1 MNVGKSIKMAL
12 VKAGKKQTWLAEQ
25 LGISSRQVNKLAS
38 KESASGETIEKMANV
53 FDMKASDFLALG
65 EE

>member
-12 VKAGKKQTWLAEQ
+12 VKVDKKQTWLAEQ
-25 LGISSRQVNKLAS
+25 LGISSRQVNKVANN
-38 KESASGETIEKMANV
+38 ESASGKTIEKMAEV
-53 FDMKASDFLALG
+53 FGMKVSDFLALG

>member
-25 LGISSRQVNKLAS
+25 LGISSRQVSKLAS

-65 EE
+65 EV

>member
-12 VKAGKKQTWLAEQ
+12 VKADKKQTWLAKQ
-25 LGISSRQVNKLAS
+25 LGISSRQVNKVANS
-38 KESASGETIEKMANV
+38 ESASGKTIEKMAWV
-53 FDMKASDFLALG
+53 FGMKVSDFLALG